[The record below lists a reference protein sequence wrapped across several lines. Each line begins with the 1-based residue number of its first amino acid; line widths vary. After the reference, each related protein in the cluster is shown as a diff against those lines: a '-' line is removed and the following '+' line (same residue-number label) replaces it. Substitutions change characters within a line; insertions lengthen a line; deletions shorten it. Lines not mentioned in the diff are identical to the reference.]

1 MPERVNVMGLR
12 AQLVA
17 LGQRFKQEVL
27 FYRAL
32 HAHPK
37 TPWLAKT
44 LLWLALAYLVLPFD
58 LIPDFIPVIGQLDEL
73 VIIPLLLYLALRL
86 IPVEIRQQCRDEVTP
101 AQDQK

>member
-1 MPERVNVMGLR
+1 MVMGLR
-12 AQLVA
+12 AQLVT

-32 HAHPK
+32 HTHAQ
-37 TPWLAKT
+37 TPRLAKV

-86 IPVEIRQQCRDEVTP
+86 IPVAIRQQCRDAVTP
-101 AQDQK
+101 VQDQK

>member
-1 MPERVNVMGLR
+1 MGLR
-12 AQLVA
+12 TQLAA
-17 LGQRFKQEVL
+17 LASRFKQEVV

-32 HAHPK
+32 HAHPQ
-37 TPWLAKT
+37 TPWLAKG

-73 VIIPLLLYLALRL
+73 VIIPLLLYLALKL
-86 IPVEIRQQCRDEVTP
+86 IPVTVRQVCREEALV

>member
-1 MPERVNVMGLR
+1 MGLR
-12 AQLVA
+12 TQLAA
-17 LGQRFKQEVL
+17 LASRFKQEVV

-32 HAHPK
+32 HAHPQ
-37 TPWLAKT
+37 TPWLAKA

-73 VIIPLLLYLALRL
+73 VIIPLLLYLALKL
-86 IPVEIRQQCRDEVTP
+86 TPVAVRQACRDAMPV

>member
-1 MPERVNVMGLR
+1 MPERVNVMGMR
-12 AQLVA
+12 AQLVT
-17 LGQRFKQEVL
+17 LGQRFQQEVL

-32 HAHPK
+32 YAHPQ
-37 TPWLAKT
+37 TSWLAKT

>member
-1 MPERVNVMGLR
+1 MGFR
-12 AQLVA
+12 AQLVT

-32 HAHPK
+32 LAHPQ
-37 TPWLAKT
+37 TPWLAKA

-58 LIPDFIPVIGQLDEL
+58 LIPDFIPLIGQLDEL
-73 VIIPLLLYLALRL
+73 VIIPLLLYLALKL
-86 IPVEIRQQCRDEVTP
+86 IPVTIRQACRDAVAA